1 MNAAKTAKTLMWI
14 CLIVISALSLFP
26 FYIMIVMGTHYNED
40 LFKGI
45 PIAPGG
51 YLAHNLKTVMSADF
65 MDVYLN
71 SLIVSVA
78 SVVLAT
84 LTSTLIGYALA
95 KFEFRGR
102 KALQTFVVLTMMVP
116 TQVGLIGYIIEMRN
130 LGVGNTLWPVILVWA
145 AFPFGAFFMV
155 QFIRDSIPN
164 DLLECAR
171 IDGCSEPGIFAR
183 IVLPIMKPGL
193 ATLATLVF
201 LWSWNNYLL
210 PLVTINKSEWYTLP
224 IFISNLGIVHRTDYA
239 ARMLALSL
247 TTVPVLILF
256 VLGSKTFMKGLTAGA
271 VKG

>member
-1 MNAAKTAKTLMWI
+1 MKALMWV
-14 CLIVISALSLFP
+14 CLVIISLLSLFP

-45 PIAPGG
+45 PIFPGD
-51 YLAHNLKTVMSADF
+51 YWLENLKTVLKADF
-65 MDVYLN
+65 LHVYGN

-84 LTSTLIGYALA
+84 LTSTLIGYAVA
-95 KFEFRGR
+95 KFEFKGR
-102 KALQTFVVLTMMVP
+102 KGLQMFVILTMMVP
-116 TQVGLIGYIIEMRN
+116 TQVGLIGYIIEMRH

-145 AFPFGAFFMV
+145 AFPFGAFFMI
-155 QFIRDSIPN
+155 QFMRDSIPN

-183 IVLPIMKPGL
+183 IVLPIIKPGL

-210 PLVTINKSEWYTLP
+210 PLVTINRSEWYTLP

-239 ARMLALSL
+239 ARMAALTM
-247 TTVPVLILF
+247 TTIPVLILF